1 MKRTLDYPPVWLAF
15 FVLLSLYTGPGWG
28 HVATTLGWTLIVS
41 GLLLTLAAAAEFRK
55 NETAIVPHQV
65 PSRMITSGVFKHS
78 RNPIYLADMLILIGV
93 AIWTGSIPG
102 MLSIPVFF
110 LILERRFILPEEA
123 RLKEAFGGD
132 FEAYAHETRRWF

>member
-15 FVLLSLYTGPGWG
+15 FVLLALYTGPGWG

-41 GLLLTLAAAAEFRK
+41 GLVLTLAAAAEFRK
-55 NETAIVPHQV
+55 HQTTIVPHQT
-65 PSRMITSGVFKHS
+65 PSQMITNGVFAQS

-93 AIWTGSIPG
+93 SIWTGSIVG

-110 LILERRFILPEEA
+110 LVLERRFILPEEA
-123 RLKEAFGGD
+123 RLTAEFGD
-132 FEAYAHETRRWF
+132 DYERYKKNTRRWF